1 MSKPEERLV
10 LSYLGEDHYHR
21 MWEED
26 VERPACS
33 PKRMRGVASMRV
45 RAERDGQ
52 TACPR
57 CWPEA

>member
-10 LSYLGEDHYHR
+10 LSYLGEKHYHR

-26 VERPACS
+26 AERPACT

-45 RAERDGQ
+45 RAELYGQ
-52 TACPR
+52 TACPL